1 MKINIYYGGRGM
13 IDDPTISVINR
24 MTSVLEELRVNVER
38 FNLYE
43 LKNNIMTLPQTLKEA
58 DAIILAATVE
68 WFGIGGYMHSFLDA
82 EELLEKMN
90 DTNEAA
96 LQVRELN
103 KNKSG
108 ITASINRVREIK
120 SGLYRDMKDGLIS
133 DMDYAYLS
141 KKYSEEQGVYESQ
154 AEDIAKK
161 LELYKVKKDTDASV
175 TIRKFMKSK
184 KLSKTMVDAF
194 ISSIVV
200 DNEGQFD
207 VSMKLK
213 DEYDELIRQLIL
225 REGDLANVG

>member
-1 MKINIYYGGRGM
+1 
-13 IDDPTISVINR
+13 
-24 MTSVLEELRVNVER
+24 
-38 FNLYE
+38 
-43 LKNNIMTLPQTLKEA
+43 
-58 DAIILAATVE
+58 
-68 WFGIGGYMHSFLDA
+68 MHSFLDT

-90 DTNEAA
+90 DSNEAA

-103 KNKSG
+103 KKKSG

-141 KKYSEEQGVYESQ
+141 KKYSEEQELYERQ
-154 AEDIAKK
+154 VADITKR
-161 LELYKVKKDTDASV
+161 LELFKVKKDTDASV

-213 DEYDELIRQLIL
+213 DEYDELIKQLIL